1 MVTIKD
7 IAAMANV
14 SRSTVSRVL
23 NNSGYVS
30 EEARKRVEE
39 VIEQTGYVPSG
50 YAKSLRTKQTKV
62 IGVILPTI
70 QTETPSRVVTGLGR
84 ELSKHGYQILLA
96 NTDHDKEKELEYL
109 DLLIRQVDGIVL
121 IATNTEPEI
130 MEKIKSIP
138 LPLVMIGQE
147 TEKVMCVTYDDYHV
161 AREITAFLIQKG
173 HRRIGFIG
181 VDETDRAVG
190 YMRKKGFFDEMQA
203 HHLAV
208 EEAWVEKC
216 VFDIY
221 SGHEAMKN
229 ILNRSIQQP
238 TAVFAVTDRLAI
250 GAMSY
255 LKEQG
260 LETPQDM
267 ALVGIGASELSQYV
281 DPPLTTVDYKNESA
295 GEEAA
300 KQLLAHIQG
309 KEYQK
314 KLVLDYRLILRD
326 SV

>member
-1 MVTIKD
+1 
-7 IAAMANV
+7 
-14 SRSTVSRVL
+14 
-23 NNSGYVS
+23 
-30 EEARKRVEE
+30 
-39 VIEQTGYVPSG
+39 
-50 YAKSLRTKQTKV
+50 
-62 IGVILPTI
+62 
-70 QTETPSRVVTGLGR
+70 
-84 ELSKHGYQILLA
+84 
-96 NTDHDKEKELEYL
+96 
-109 DLLIRQVDGIVL
+109 
-121 IATNTEPEI
+121 
-130 MEKIKSIP
+130 
-138 LPLVMIGQE
+138 
-147 TEKVMCVTYDDYHV
+147 
-161 AREITAFLIQKG
+161 
-173 HRRIGFIG
+173 
-181 VDETDRAVG
+181 
-190 YMRKKGFFDEMQA
+190 
-203 HHLAV
+203 
-208 EEAWVEKC
+208 
-216 VFDIY
+216 
-221 SGHEAMKN
+221 HEAMKN

>member
-7 IAAMANV
+7 IATMANV

-30 EEARKRVEE
+30 EEARKRVEK
-39 VIEQTGYVPSG
+39 VIEETGYVPSG

-109 DLLIRQVDGIVL
+109 DLLVRQVDGIVL
-121 IATNTEPEI
+121 IATNTEPELTQ
-130 MEKIKSIP
+130 KIKSMN
-138 LPLVMIGQE
+138 LPFVMVGQE
-147 TEKVMCVTYDDYHV
+147 AENVICVTYDDYHV
-161 AREITAFLIQKG
+161 ARDVTAFLVDKG
-173 HRRIGFIG
+173 HTQIGFIG
-181 VDETDRAVG
+181 VDETDQAVG
-190 YMRKKGFFDEMQA
+190 CFRKKGFYDEMKS
-203 HHLAV
+203 HDLPI
-208 EEAWVEKC
+208 EEAWVQKG
-216 VFDIY
+216 VFDID
-221 SGHEAMKN
+221 SGCKAMKK
-229 ILNRSIQQP
+229 IIEDSKQRP
-238 TAVFAVTDRLAI
+238 TAIFAVTDRLAI

-255 LKEQG
+255 VKRIGMEI
-260 LETPQDM
+260 PKDI
-267 ALVGIGASELSQYV
+267 AIAGIGASELSQYV
-281 DPPLTTVDYKNESA
+281 DPPLTTVDYKNETA

-300 KQLLAHIQG
+300 KQLLAFIQG
-309 KEYQK
+309 EDYQK
-314 KLVLDYRLILRD
+314 KFVLDYRLLSRD